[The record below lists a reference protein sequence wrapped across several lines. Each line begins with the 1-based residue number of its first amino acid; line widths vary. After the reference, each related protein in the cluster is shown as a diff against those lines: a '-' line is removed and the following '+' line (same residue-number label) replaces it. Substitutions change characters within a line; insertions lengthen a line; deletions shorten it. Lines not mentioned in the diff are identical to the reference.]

1 MGKEI
6 KFRPA
11 TFYMGIAD
19 MLAREVEGQRD
30 DGEDPSRVSQE
41 GFGVNLEEP
50 PREPAPRANEKK
62 AEKERTNSLDAVG
75 ANVHDPNT
83 TSSHTPLESEPRT
96 SNKRD
101 PPS

>member
-19 MLAREVEGQRD
+19 MLAREVEGQGSE
-30 DGEDPSRVSQE
+30 DGERVSQDE
-41 GFGVNLEEP
+41 FGVNLEES
-50 PREPAPRANEKK
+50 PREPALRTNEMK
-62 AEKERTNSLDAVG
+62 ADKERTQMVNSLDTVG
-75 ANVHDPNT
+75 ADVHEDS
-83 TSSHTPLESEPRT
+83 SSHTPLELEPRT
-96 SNKRD
+96 SKKRD